1 MKELLILFLPP
12 LMVGTMFAVIWLTF
26 IRPNPKVVAQMPGGL
41 ERFRLA
47 NLTSMVALLWP
58 VLGNLILALLGF
70 DLPEYAYLVALGLSM
85 ISWVV
90 VSRFSPLRSLLH
102 DLDNAHYEAG
112 RLQRLKDFNSRR

>member
-85 ISWVV
+85 VSWIV
-90 VSRFSPLRSLLH
+90 VSRFSPLQSLLH

>member
-1 MKELLILFLPP
+1 
-12 LMVGTMFAVIWLTF
+12 MFAVIWLTF